1 MLQLF
6 ITGVK
11 PNSGKTFITAGLAA
25 TMQSLGYSSAVY
37 LPVQTGAVENSGY
50 IQAPDLV
57 YVKNIDENIK
67 TYCSYLLKSTD
78 LPLFAAAAEEVLIE
92 KEIRKEEKT
101 CQSLCIYIYI
111 VNSVY

>member
-11 PNSGKTFITAGLAA
+11 PNSGKTFVTAGLAA

-37 LPVQTGAVENSGY
+37 LPVQTGAVENGGY

-67 TYCSYLLKSTD
+67 TYCSYLL
-78 LPLFAAAAEEVLIE
+78 
-92 KEIRKEEKT
+92 
-101 CQSLCIYIYI
+101 
-111 VNSVY
+111 